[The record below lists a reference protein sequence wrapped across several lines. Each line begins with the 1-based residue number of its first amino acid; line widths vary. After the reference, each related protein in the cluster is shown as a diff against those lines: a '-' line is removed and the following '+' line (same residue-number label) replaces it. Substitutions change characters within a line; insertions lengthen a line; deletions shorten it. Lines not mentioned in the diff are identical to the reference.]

1 MDGNEF
7 RLSTNYSCSLI
18 LEKLLKISDAFQ
30 LRVFLDKVSGK
41 TVELFAHRFASHV
54 CQTLLTLAADV
65 VEREQLE
72 GIQSTSPAA
81 KEGEGELLSMEQ
93 LILGVCEDIKPHV
106 GGLISQ
112 QFASHDIRILL
123 FVLAGK
129 RIDETGDIKGQLR
142 SKKST
147 QYKKENNDTFTKVKN
162 YSD

>member
-1 MDGNEF
+1 MD
-7 RLSTNYSCSLI
+7 
-18 LEKLLKISDAFQ
+18 KIS
-30 LRVFLDKVSGK
+30 GK
-41 TVELFAHRFASHV
+41 SVELFAHRFASHV
-54 CQTLLTLAADV
+54 CQTLLTLATDV

-72 GIQSTSPAA
+72 GILPA

-93 LILGVCEDIKPHV
+93 LILGICEDIKPHV

-129 RIDETGDIKGQLR
+129 RIDESGDIKGQLR

-147 QYKKENNDTFTKVKN
+147 QYKKENNDTFTKVLLETHCAT
-162 YSD
+162 YV